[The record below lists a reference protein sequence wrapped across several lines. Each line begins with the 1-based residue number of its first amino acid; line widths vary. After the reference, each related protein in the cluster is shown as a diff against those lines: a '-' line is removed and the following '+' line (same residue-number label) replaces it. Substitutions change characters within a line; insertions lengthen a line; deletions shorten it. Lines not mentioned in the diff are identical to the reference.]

1 VTRLCVVVMGTAF
14 ATDALRPTVNQ
25 IKYLQVESRFREAGA
40 GIHKIAWSDFGPR
53 SDPQRGG
60 QDAQNHKFA
69 GSEFEPTRE
78 AI

>member
-1 VTRLCVVVMGTAF
+1 MF
-14 ATDALRPTVNQ
+14 
-25 IKYLQVESRFREAGA
+25 YLVLFYKFLITNGC
-40 GIHKIAWSDFGPR
+40 GIVFGRQGPEVHKIAWSDFGPR
-53 SDPQRGG
+53 SDPQGGG